1 MTDASGEGAAPVE
14 ATAPAEVV
22 ASAAWAVAVER
33 PADLEAALAD
43 GRLRPA
49 AGGWAATLA
58 SGATL
63 RLARLYAGEEF
74 CAQLILTPAELRAL
88 VDLAAAAGASVTLL
102 TPPVTDQELAS
113 LRPLLA
119 ILAELPDP
127 EVVLND
133 WGALRLAARDFPGIR
148 RVLGRVLRRQLK
160 DPRAPERTA
169 TAALPAAYVD
179 LLQRLGVTMLSAD
192 RLPDGPSPLPLALH
206 VPFEFVTSGRICAV
220 SGLPYAEEPR
230 KFLSDF
236 HCPRPCRDFSLRLA
250 DPSVGQPL
258 WQKGNTLY
266 ASNGEALAAAAE
278 GRVARWVYDL
288 SIDREGVLVPLP
300 APAGALA

>member
-1 MTDASGEGAAPVE
+1 MT
-14 ATAPAEVV
+14 
-22 ASAAWAVAVER
+22 AWAVAAER
-33 PADLEAALAD
+33 PADLEAAIAAA
-43 GRLRPA
+43 RLRPA
-49 AGGWAATLA
+49 TGGWAATLA
-58 SGATL
+58 DGRTVSLT
-63 RLARLYAGEEF
+63 RLYAGEEF

-88 VDLAAAAGASVTLL
+88 ADQAAAVGAAVTLL
-102 TPPVTDQELAS
+102 TPPATDQELAS

-119 ILAELPDP
+119 ILADLPDP
-127 EVVLND
+127 EVVAND
-133 WGALRLAARDFPGIR
+133 WGTLRLVAREFPHVR

-160 DPRAPERTA
+160 DPRADERTA
-169 TAALPAAYVD
+169 TAQMPAAYVE
-179 LLQRLGVTMLSAD
+179 LLTRLGVAMISAD

-220 SGLPYAEEPR
+220 SGLPFVDEPR

-250 DPSVGQPL
+250 DPSVRAPL

-266 ASNGEALAAAAE
+266 AGNDDAVGAAD

-288 SIDREGVLVPLP
+288 SIDREGVLVP
-300 APAGALA
+300 APAREEALA